1 MNGQQ
6 PQQGGDPQITYTD
19 PRAYIAY
26 LRTRGLNV
34 MQIDDLV
41 RQRFGAGQTPED
53 RQREAARNAQTSG
66 LAQTGGMVGGA
77 LLAQEGLR
85 GFPTISGLFGSGTG
99 AGATTAATG
108 AGAGAGTVSTVPV
121 AMPTLLGGGGAVPTA
136 AAPGAATTT
145 GASTLGSIGSVALPV
160 AAAVATISNAW
171 ETGMKDI
178 VRGRGDRADWTN
190 QALNMT
196 GPGAVANM
204 GLRLIG
210 KRSLGAMM
218 KSGKSDAQRIRD
230 DFRGDLKEAGV
241 ADDKYNVTLADGSKF
256 NIGLDGKTK
265 YQNVGKNIDGK
276 TTRNAWDVDWSNPL
290 GKFATDR
297 IEPMIRN
304 IYGADDKKAGYTPG
318 QFTGILVNAA
328 TSNAKTEQDVIA
340 NIEAMLGKSKFA
352 QQAGVGVTPPPP
364 AKAPKGQVVRVSPG
378 MYVNDKGQVKP
389 AKSVG
394 EALRV
399 NYNKSKEKEKK

>member
-85 GFPTISGLFGSGTG
+85 GFPTIGGLFSSGAG
-99 AGATTAATG
+99 AGATTAAT
-108 AGAGAGTVSTVPV
+108 GAGAGTVSTVPV

-304 IYGADDKKAGYTPG
+304 IYGPDDKKAGYTPG

-364 AKAPKGQVVRVSPG
+364 PKAAKGQVVRVSPG

-394 EALRV
+394 EALRI